1 MTVTVSFPESQKF
14 LLGGIEIE
22 PGADCGIFS
31 LNQKYDPIPVHLDR
45 DDFRIFGKV
54 CSATR

>member
-1 MTVTVSFPESQKF
+1 MEKSEDGTF
-14 LLGGIEIE
+14 LI
-22 PGADCGIFS
+22 S